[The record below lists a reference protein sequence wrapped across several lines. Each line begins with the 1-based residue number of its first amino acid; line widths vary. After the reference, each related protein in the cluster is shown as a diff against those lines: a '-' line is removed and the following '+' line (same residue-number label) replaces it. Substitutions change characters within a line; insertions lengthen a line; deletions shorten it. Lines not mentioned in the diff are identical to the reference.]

1 MFLKLS
7 PEERIEA
14 NDNAM
19 AENLKESSNILF
31 FQSGSSDDRLGWQ
44 LPKIVACQ
52 KDLQTEW
59 RV

>member
-14 NDNAM
+14 NDNAI
-19 AENLKESSNILF
+19 AENLKESSNSLF
-31 FQSGSSDDRLGWQ
+31 FQSGSSDALLGWQ

-59 RV
+59 HV